1 MIFSFVSFN
10 RLSSFLPRG
19 GPFLESPDNYQH
31 RKGRKG
37 VVVSILYYF
46 KIEVSNDVLQ
56 KLNMIKLSLDKT
68 KWTGLLARNGV
79 CEFRETAPV
88 QGNFRTGPTSP
99 RLPFVALS
107 PSEMSY
113 RREVH
118 PDCCAGARIV
128 FWYAIL
134 QLHRVNEELQFV
146 SVWNRPPVKTR
157 TLEVRMYN
165 FRQT

>member
-1 MIFSFVSFN
+1 MGT
-10 RLSSFLPRG
+10 RFLKVPTITSTERAERVLLF
-19 GPFLESPDNYQH
+19 PFYIISRSRFQTTFCRN
-31 RKGRKG
+31 
-37 VVVSILYYF
+37 I
-46 KIEVSNDVLQ
+46 
-56 KLNMIKLSLDKT
+56 IKLSLDKT

-88 QGNFRTGPTSP
+88 PGNFRTGPTSP

-118 PDCCAGARIV
+118 PDCCVGARIV

-146 SVWNRPPVKTR
+146 SVWNWPPVKTR

>member
-1 MIFSFVSFN
+1 MTFN

-19 GPFLESPDNYQH
+19 GPFLESRDNYQH

-37 VVVSILYYF
+37 VVVYIISRSRF
-46 KIEVSNDVLQ
+46 KTTFCR
-56 KLNMIKLSLDKT
+56 NMIKLSLDKT

-134 QLHRVNEELQFV
+134 QLHRVNEELQLV

-165 FRQT
+165 FRQTF